1 MHKAWEVFFVTADWV
16 IYAVALTV
24 VFLVFIMRAYTIPT
38 GSMADTLR
46 GAHFRI
52 RCTQCGYRYDY
63 DFLRQAY
70 GITNQGTPSM
80 KVPIKP
86 TPPQCPSCGFYHPTV
101 KQNQF
106 GKLYYAEEFY
116 SSISNGDRIFV
127 YKSIYQL
134 FEPKRWDVIV
144 FNPPLQPKINYIKRL
159 VALPGETVQIVDG
172 DVYIDNMIA
181 RKPGR
186 VQNEL
191 WMPVFDNDY
200 QPSRPEIPLFN
211 GHKWSQPFA
220 NTEGSRW
227 DLTQNGGTA
236 FTLDGAIGKT
246 DTITYDTNIG
256 NDFRATY
263 AYDSAKIMGPRD
275 TLPICSDLRVS
286 FNVDIENESIIGA
299 ELTKFGA
306 KYRAA
311 IDSTGTM
318 IIGKS
323 SVESTPDLLAETNID
338 ITRGIKNF
346 SFANVD
352 HELIVK
358 YGDAELRYDLGQGR
372 TDAGEI
378 IQQMPSV
385 SIFGSGSLKL
395 SHIKIDKDKYYYN
408 RLRGQDV
415 LRAGENSPFS
425 LSDDEFF
432 VLGDNSPASADCR
445 LWDEPGKGNA
455 GHFYREGVVP
465 RDYLIGKAFVVFWPG
480 GYKMVDKF
488 PFSLMPY
495 VKGMKTI
502 AGGAY

>member
-1 MHKAWEVFFVTADWV
+1 MPKAWEGFFVTADWV
-16 IYAVALTV
+16 IYAVALTL

-63 DFLRQAY
+63 DFLRPAY
-70 GITNQGTPSM
+70 GITNQGTPSVE
-80 KVPIKP
+80 VPIKP
-86 TPPQCPSCGFYHPTV
+86 GNPQCPSCGFYHQTARQDPYG
-101 KQNQF
+101 N
-106 GKLYYAEEFY
+106 LYYPEELH
-116 SSISNGDRIFV
+116 SPIISGDRIFV
-127 YKSIYQL
+127 YKCLYQF

-144 FNPPLQPKINYIKRL
+144 FNPPMDPKINYIKRL
-159 VALPGETVQIVDG
+159 VALPGETVQIIDG

-200 QPSRPEIPLFN
+200 QPSRPEIPAFN
-211 GHKWSQPFA
+211 GHVWSQPFA

-236 FTLDGAIGKT
+236 FTLDGAAGKT

-275 TLPICSDLRVS
+275 IIAICSDLRIS
-286 FNVDIENESIIGA
+286 FNVDIENDSIIGA
-299 ELTKFGA
+299 ELTKFGV
-306 KYRAA
+306 KYRGAV
-311 IDSTGTM
+311 DSTGVM

-323 SVESTPDLLAETNID
+323 SGESGPDLLAETNIEV
-338 ITRGIKNF
+338 TRGIKNF
-346 SFANVD
+346 SFTNVD

-358 YGDAELRYDLGQGR
+358 YDDQELRYDLGQGR

-408 RLRGQDV
+408 RLRGRDV
-415 LRAGENSPFS
+415 LRAGASSPFG
-425 LSDDEFF
+425 LNDDEFF
-432 VLGDNSPASADCR
+432 VLGDNSPASLDSR
-445 LWDEPGKGNA
+445 LWDVPGKGNA
-455 GHFYREGVVP
+455 GHLYREGVVP

-480 GYKMVDKF
+480 GQQIYDGAKVK
-488 PFSLMPY
+488 LLPY
-495 VKGMKTI
+495 VGGLKAI
-502 AGGAY
+502 VGGAY